1 MQSMIPGIK
10 IVFLLYVLQF
20 IFIIGNV
27 ETHPGPG
34 TYNSDPLVNITIKN
48 GQIYFHVQYYGSAL
62 LFFKMLTLFLVIP
75 TLILVM

>member
-27 ETHPGPG
+27 ETHPGM
-34 TYNSDPLVNITIKN
+34 YNSDPLVNITIN
-48 GQIYFHVQYYGSAL
+48 NRQIYFHVQYYGSAL
-62 LFFKMLTLFLVIP
+62 LFFKMSTLFLVIP